1 MTLDEAIL
9 FCVTKTYPK
18 NIRLELTEK
27 EYEQMANWLKELK
40 QYRRKKYKENKQCR
54 IV

>member
-9 FCVTKTYPK
+9 FCTTKTYPK
-18 NIRLELTEK
+18 NDSRLELTEK

-40 QYRRKKYKENKQCR
+40 QYRRKKYKEKQNDR
-54 IV
+54 